1 MREMR
6 DYQEIE
12 KEIGIKEYQKEFL
25 EDDSKIVIG
34 NYPRGGGKTF
44 LLVNKILKERP
55 RKVLFIS
62 WTSMQG
68 LKAFEEKIKEL
79 EQHLYNYVYVK
90 DVDIDNINKVI
101 KIIWCDLTQTI
112 IYFKSLLNMYNKNE
126 YYDVIAFND
135 ILPQLD
141 LNAEKYYSVVTLNG
155 TINYITGLRR
165 DIGYHFSGINTLIE
179 ENILNET
186 IVNNL
191 YNNNDKDTF
200 IREFDILNE
209 YEPTKKDN
217 EFNKLEVINKQIQE
231 LYEEYTSIEKTEKTT
246 IRRDKVLM
254 QIRMLEDMKSKYC
267 ID

>member
-44 LLVNKILKERP
+44 LLVNKILKEKP
-55 RKVLFIS
+55 REVLFIS
-62 WTSMQG
+62 WSSLQG
-68 LKAFEEKIKEL
+68 LKSFEEKIKEL
-79 EQHLYNYVYVK
+79 EQYLYNYIK
-90 DVDIDNINKVI
+90 DVRIDNNNKII
-101 KIIWCDLTQTI
+101 KINWCDLTQTI
-112 IYFKSLLNMYNKNE
+112 VYFKSFLNIYNKNE
-126 YYDVIAFND
+126 YYDIIAFND

-141 LNAEKYYSVVTLNG
+141 LKAKKYYSVVTLNG
-155 TINYITGLRR
+155 ISNYITGLRK
-165 DIGYHFSGINTLIE
+165 DIGYHSRGINTLIK

-191 YNNNDKDTF
+191 YNNTNKGTF
-200 IREFDILNE
+200 IREIDILNE
-209 YEPTKKDN
+209 YKPTKKDN

-231 LYEEYTSIEKTEKTT
+231 LYEEYMSIEKTEKTT

>member
-44 LLVNKILKERP
+44 LLVNKILKEKP
-55 RKVLFIS
+55 REVLFIS
-62 WTSMQG
+62 WSSLQG
-68 LKAFEEKIKEL
+68 LKSFEEKIKEL
-79 EQHLYNYVYVK
+79 EQYLYNYIK
-90 DVDIDNINKVI
+90 DVRIDNNNKII
-101 KIIWCDLTQTI
+101 KINWCDLTQTI
-112 IYFKSLLNMYNKNE
+112 VYFKSFLNIYNKNE
-126 YYDVIAFND
+126 YYDIIAFND

-141 LNAEKYYSVVTLNG
+141 LKAKKYYSVVTLNG
-155 TINYITGLRR
+155 ISNYITGLRK
-165 DIGYHFSGINTLIE
+165 DIGYHSRGINTLIK

-191 YNNNDKDTF
+191 YNNTNKGTF
-200 IREFDILNE
+200 IREIDILNE

-217 EFNKLEVINKQIQE
+217 EFNKLEVINNQIQE
-231 LYEEYTSIEKTEKTT
+231 LYEEYMSIEKTEKTT

>member
-44 LLVNKILKERP
+44 LLVNKVLKERP
-55 RKVLFIS
+55 GKVLFIS

-141 LNAEKYYSVVTLNG
+141 LNADKYFGGWHLILF
-155 TINYITGLRR
+155 TIFKPL
-165 DIGYHFSGINTLIE
+165 
-179 ENILNET
+179 
-186 IVNNL
+186 
-191 YNNNDKDTF
+191 
-200 IREFDILNE
+200 
-209 YEPTKKDN
+209 
-217 EFNKLEVINKQIQE
+217 VII
-231 LYEEYTSIEKTEKTT
+231 S
-246 IRRDKVLM
+246 
-254 QIRMLEDMKSKYC
+254 
-267 ID
+267 